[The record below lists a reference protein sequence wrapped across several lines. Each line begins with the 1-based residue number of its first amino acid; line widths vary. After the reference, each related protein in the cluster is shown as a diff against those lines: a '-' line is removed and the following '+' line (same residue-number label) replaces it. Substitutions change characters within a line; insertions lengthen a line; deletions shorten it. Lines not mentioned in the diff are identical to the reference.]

1 MKKIIILLVSALAL
15 SSCNTITENV
25 NTSNDKRIA
34 VKGLSYQDFQEV
46 ADKSIDSLLRSGSL
60 NNPRG
65 TKYIVAISDVVN
77 DTMQNIDTDQLIKKI
92 RIALLRSGKVSVSNS
107 IGSRNDRMVK
117 QLRKLRDHQEYN
129 QKTVIGKNQL
139 QGADLSLSGRIIQ
152 KNVAISKNKEQIE
165 YYFQLTMTNA
175 VNGLS
180 VWEDEV
186 VLGKRTD
193 GDSVSW

>member
-34 VKGLSYQDFQEV
+34 VKGLSYQDFQEA
-46 ADKSIDSLLRSGSL
+46 ADKSIDSLLRSGELS
-60 NNPRG
+60 NPNG
-65 TKYIVAISDVVN
+65 KKYILAISKITN
-77 DTMQNIDTDQLIKKI
+77 DTMQDIDVSQLIKKI
-92 RIALLRSGKVSVSNS
+92 RVALFRSGKVYINNAM
-107 IGSRNDRMVK
+107 GSKGDRLVQ
-117 QLRKLRDHQEYN
+117 QLNRL
-129 QKTVIGKNQL
+129 KNIKS
-139 QGADLSLSGRIIQ
+139 GNTNANKFNRADLSLSGKIMQ
-152 KNVAISKNKEQIE
+152 KNVAISKNREQIE
-165 YYFQLTMTNA
+165 YYFQLTMTSTKT
-175 VNGLS
+175 GFS